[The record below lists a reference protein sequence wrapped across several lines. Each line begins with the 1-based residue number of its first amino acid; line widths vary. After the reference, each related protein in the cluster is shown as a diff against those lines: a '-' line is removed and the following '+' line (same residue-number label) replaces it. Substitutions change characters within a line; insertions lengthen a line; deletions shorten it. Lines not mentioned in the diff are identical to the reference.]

1 MPSPAKHART
11 PHGIPPRT
19 EETWRAIARSVR
31 LAELE
36 LTPATEAGN
45 PSRAAGFRAAAHLT
59 AGRFL
64 LVRLAERHAEGA
76 RTRLGYT
83 WRLRSFMRG
92 DCARA
97 LDEALNY
104 ARGAARG
111 ATPSTLRPALFRHA
125 GLLPELERFLPD
137 RLPVTAR

>member
-1 MPSPAKHART
+1 MPSRAKHART
-11 PHGIPPRT
+11 PHAIPPRT
-19 EETWRAIARSVR
+19 EKTWRAIARSVR

-36 LTPATEAGN
+36 LTPATGAGH
-45 PSRAAGFRAAAHLT
+45 PCRAAGFRAVAHLT

-76 RTRLGYT
+76 RTRLGYA

-92 DCARA
+92 DYARA
-97 LDEALNY
+97 LDEALTY

-111 ATPSTLRPALFRHA
+111 SASSTGRPALFRHA

-137 RLPVTAR
+137 RLLVTAR